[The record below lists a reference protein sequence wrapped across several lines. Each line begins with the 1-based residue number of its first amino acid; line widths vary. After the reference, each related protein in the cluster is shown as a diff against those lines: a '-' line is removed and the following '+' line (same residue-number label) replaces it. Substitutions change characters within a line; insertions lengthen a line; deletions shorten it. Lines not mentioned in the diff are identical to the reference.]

1 MPNDLLFRLT
11 LHGGVVPGAVSF
23 AALAILW
30 WLHRRQT
37 RRDGPEASEPR
48 PGPRW
53 AAPLLIAL
61 GVIVA
66 DWVVKQSIDLWPRDA
81 TRRVPHAALLLG
93 VAGALAGLPRVPVW
107 AAWPLR
113 AAAFAGVAWMLAAP
127 YSPGVLS
134 GAGLWTLIA
143 ASGVAGALLAAG
155 AEHGLSRTRGW
166 TGPAAALAVVG
177 ALQPFLHFAGYSSG
191 SLALAGAIAALSAAL
206 LVSIRLPALSLGA
219 GTGTMIVG
227 LVLVG
232 LIGAGVQSEP
242 KSLPALALTALS
254 PAALALSAGA
264 PLRTLTLRAAAV
276 ALTIGPALGLLF
288 IPKPADAQDNA
299 EIDWADYYSN

>member
-93 VAGALAGLPRVPVW
+93 VTGALAGLPRVPFW
-107 AAWPLR
+107 GAWLLR
-113 AAAFAGVAWMLAAP
+113 AAAFAGVSWMLAGP
-127 YSPGVLS
+127 YRPGVLS
-134 GAGLWTLIA
+134 DAAFWTLVA
-143 ASGVAGALLAAG
+143 ASGVLGAALAAG
-155 AEHGLSRTRGW
+155 AEAGLARTPGW
-166 TGPAAALAVVG
+166 TGPAAALALVG

-191 SLALAGAIAALSAAL
+191 SLALAGAIAVLAAAL

-227 LVLVG
+227 LVLIG
-232 LIGAGVQSEP
+232 LLGAGVQSAP
-242 KSLPALALTALS
+242 KSLPALALAALS
-254 PAALALSAGA
+254 PAALALRAGA
-264 PLRTLTLRAAAV
+264 PVRTLTLRAAAV
-276 ALTIGPALGLLF
+276 AVTVGPALGLLF
-288 IPKPADAQDNA
+288 IPKPAAEQDSA
-299 EIDWADYYSN
+299 EIDWAEYYAD